1 MTAARIGL
9 AWAAAFVVLEAAQ
22 FVFFGGT
29 FQKMDSFLFGFLVL
43 GLTVLTFVG
52 AAILRSPDQVRTAFA
67 NPWLLLKINVIAT
80 LAWVVYLGA
89 VQLIEPAVA
98 YTIGA
103 GMMPLTA
110 VALHYLGWAEGEALR
125 NRLELLGNLLIG
137 LAMLGLAL
145 ITIFGLSGF
154 VRGGTGVAILGIVL
168 SVADGVIFTLLLVYC
183 QRMDRKGVGPSALFG
198 MRFMLYALTAG
209 VLAAMHVNP
218 APLPATN
225 DLIWIVIA
233 GYALIV
239 PPLYALQRAVAL
251 VSTLTLGAIT
261 ATGPLVIFLLQ
272 ILEGRVA
279 QSGPTLIGLC
289 IFFAGAILAATG
301 AARATVKPG

>member
-1 MTAARIGL
+1 MSAPRIGL
-9 AWAAAFVVLEAAQ
+9 LWATAFVVLEAAQ

-29 FQKMDSFLFGFLVL
+29 FQRMDSFLFGFLVL
-43 GLTVLTFVG
+43 GLTVVIFVG
-52 AAILRSPDQVRTAFA
+52 AAILRTPGQVRTAFA
-67 NPWLLLKINVIAT
+67 HPWLLLRINVIAT

-125 NRLELLGNLLIG
+125 NRFEICGNLLIA

-145 ITIFGLSGF
+145 ITVLGLSGF
-154 VRGGTGVAILGIVL
+154 VRGGTGVALLGVGL
-168 SVADGVIFTLLLVYC
+168 AVADGIIFTLLLVYC

-198 MRFMLYALTAG
+198 MRFMLYVMTAG
-209 VLAAMHVNP
+209 VLAAMQINP
-218 APLPATN
+218 APRPASAE
-225 DLIWIVIA
+225 LGWIVLA
-233 GYALIV
+233 GVALVV

-251 VSTLTLGAIT
+251 LSTLTLGAIT
-261 ATGPLVIFLLQ
+261 ATGPFAIFLLQ
-272 ILEGRVA
+272 IAEGRVA
-279 QSGPTLIGLC
+279 QSGPTLAGLC
-289 IFFAGAILAATG
+289 LFFTGAMLAALG
-301 AARATVKPG
+301 AARATMQPR